1 MNLLQ
6 ATVLQQELNKAQ
18 KTIDKSKK
26 LAEVQ
31 RILSENDSLQRKL
44 LAQEEDFRLQ
54 NQTLLNE
61 LSLVSYI
68 NVKYLILWNKYNFS
82 LLLQMK
88 NLKNKHKVV
97 TILKK
102 TFQAIKLIRWKVTV
116 IESCLPW
123 EQN

>member
-68 NVKYLILWNKYNFS
+68 NVKYLIL
-82 LLLQMK
+82 
-88 NLKNKHKVV
+88 
-97 TILKK
+97 
-102 TFQAIKLIRWKVTV
+102 
-116 IESCLPW
+116 
-123 EQN
+123 

>member
-44 LAQEEDFRLQ
+44 VAQEEDFRLQ

-61 LSLVSYI
+61 LSLVSYT
-68 NVKYLILWNKYNFS
+68 Y
-82 LLLQMK
+82 
-88 NLKNKHKVV
+88 
-97 TILKK
+97 
-102 TFQAIKLIRWKVTV
+102 
-116 IESCLPW
+116 
-123 EQN
+123 

>member
-31 RILSENDSLQRKL
+31 TILHENDSLQRKL

-68 NVKYLILWNKYNFS
+68 SIKY
-82 LLLQMK
+82 
-88 NLKNKHKVV
+88 
-97 TILKK
+97 
-102 TFQAIKLIRWKVTV
+102 
-116 IESCLPW
+116 
-123 EQN
+123 

>member
-1 MNLLQ
+1 M
-6 ATVLQQELNKAQ
+6 LQQELNKAQ

-68 NVKYLILWNKYNFS
+68 KLRYSIL
-82 LLLQMK
+82 
-88 NLKNKHKVV
+88 
-97 TILKK
+97 
-102 TFQAIKLIRWKVTV
+102 
-116 IESCLPW
+116 
-123 EQN
+123 

>member
-61 LSLVSYI
+61 LSLVSCI
-68 NVKYLILWNKYNFS
+68 SIKY
-82 LLLQMK
+82 
-88 NLKNKHKVV
+88 
-97 TILKK
+97 
-102 TFQAIKLIRWKVTV
+102 
-116 IESCLPW
+116 
-123 EQN
+123 

>member
-68 NVKYLILWNKYNFS
+68 N
-82 LLLQMK
+82 
-88 NLKNKHKVV
+88 H
-97 TILKK
+97 
-102 TFQAIKLIRWKVTV
+102 
-116 IESCLPW
+116 
-123 EQN
+123 

>member
-1 MNLLQ
+1 M
-6 ATVLQQELNKAQ
+6 LQQELNKAQ

-68 NVKYLILWNKYNFS
+68 N
-82 LLLQMK
+82 
-88 NLKNKHKVV
+88 H
-97 TILKK
+97 
-102 TFQAIKLIRWKVTV
+102 
-116 IESCLPW
+116 
-123 EQN
+123 

>member
-1 MNLLQ
+1 M
-6 ATVLQQELNKAQ
+6 LQQELNKAQ

-68 NVKYLILWNKYNFS
+68 NIRYSIL
-82 LLLQMK
+82 
-88 NLKNKHKVV
+88 
-97 TILKK
+97 
-102 TFQAIKLIRWKVTV
+102 
-116 IESCLPW
+116 
-123 EQN
+123 

>member
-68 NVKYLILWNKYNFS
+68 KLRYSIL
-82 LLLQMK
+82 
-88 NLKNKHKVV
+88 
-97 TILKK
+97 
-102 TFQAIKLIRWKVTV
+102 
-116 IESCLPW
+116 
-123 EQN
+123 

>member
-31 RILSENDSLQRKL
+31 RILHENDSLQRKL

-68 NVKYLILWNKYNFS
+68 KLRYSIL
-82 LLLQMK
+82 
-88 NLKNKHKVV
+88 
-97 TILKK
+97 
-102 TFQAIKLIRWKVTV
+102 
-116 IESCLPW
+116 
-123 EQN
+123 

>member
-1 MNLLQ
+1 M
-6 ATVLQQELNKAQ
+6 LQQELNKAQ

-61 LSLVSYI
+61 LSLVSCI
-68 NVKYLILWNKYNFS
+68 SIKY
-82 LLLQMK
+82 
-88 NLKNKHKVV
+88 
-97 TILKK
+97 
-102 TFQAIKLIRWKVTV
+102 
-116 IESCLPW
+116 
-123 EQN
+123 

>member
-68 NVKYLILWNKYNFS
+68 SIKY
-82 LLLQMK
+82 
-88 NLKNKHKVV
+88 
-97 TILKK
+97 
-102 TFQAIKLIRWKVTV
+102 
-116 IESCLPW
+116 
-123 EQN
+123 

>member
-68 NVKYLILWNKYNFS
+68 NIRYSIL
-82 LLLQMK
+82 
-88 NLKNKHKVV
+88 
-97 TILKK
+97 
-102 TFQAIKLIRWKVTV
+102 
-116 IESCLPW
+116 
-123 EQN
+123 

>member
-68 NVKYLILWNKYNFS
+68 NIKYSIS
-82 LLLQMK
+82 
-88 NLKNKHKVV
+88 
-97 TILKK
+97 I
-102 TFQAIKLIRWKVTV
+102 
-116 IESCLPW
+116 
-123 EQN
+123 